1 MMITQSVA
9 MALAFLLAGL
19 VYFDVASIAL
29 VLAIATCRG
38 IVISFNLPA
47 RHSLISSIVPKD
59 VLPNAIA
66 LNSVTINMTKIVG
79 PAVAGLL
86 IGFFGTAVCFAV
98 NGLSFLAVLWT
109 LQVMRIP
116 PSERVVPVGGIA
128 KSVWR
133 GFPMCGASGR
143 SCCWC

>member
-29 VLAIATCRG
+29 VLAIATCLG
-38 IVISFNLPA
+38 IVISFILPA

-66 LNSVTINMTKIVG
+66 LNSVTINMTKIVV
-79 PAVAGLL
+79 PTSEKHTSELQSLMRSSYAV
-86 IGFFGTAVCFAV
+86 FCVKKHNEST
-98 NGLSFLAVLWT
+98 S
-109 LQVMRIP
+109 
-116 PSERVVPVGGIA
+116 
-128 KSVWR
+128 
-133 GFPMCGASGR
+133 
-143 SCCWC
+143 

>member
-98 NGLSFLAVLWT
+98 NGLSFLAVLRSEEHT
-109 LQVMRIP
+109 SELQSLMRI
-116 PSERVVPVGGIA
+116 SYAV
-128 KSVWR
+128 
-133 GFPMCGASGR
+133 F
-143 SCCWC
+143 CWKKKK